1 MPRAEGSIPIR
12 SARTTRRER
21 RIPRAREQSRGRNA
35 GRPLFC
41 QSFRRRPRRVIVSFT
56 VTSDERKHNLPAAGR
71 HGDEAEPPDLADS
84 PVAEWSVDA
93 VAEVVVDAARHVH
106 AALGPGLLEHVYEVV
121 LGHELIRRG
130 LPVERQRMFP
140 VRYGRIV
147 VDKGFRTDIVV
158 DRRLL
163 IEVKTAAR
171 LAAVHRQQVMT
182 YCRMAGFRLGL
193 LINFGGETMDV
204 GVQRIEVTPRGTD
217 ATEVSD
223 AS

>member
-1 MPRAEGSIPIR
+1 MADVRSPAVNRPQPPSEPGVGPGAPDRSDATVPSRAPAPAPAPAPA
-12 SARTTRRER
+12 SA
-21 RIPRAREQSRGRNA
+21 
-35 GRPLFC
+35 
-41 QSFRRRPRRVIVSFT
+41 
-56 VTSDERKHNLPAAGR
+56 PAPAPTP
-71 HGDEAEPPDLADS
+71 APDS
-84 PVAEWSVDA
+84 PVAEWSTDA

-193 LINFGGETMDV
+193 LINFGGDTMDV
-204 GVQRIEVTPRGTD
+204 GVQRIEVKPRD
-217 ATEVSD
+217 E
-223 AS
+223 